1 MCQSP
6 PKLAGIFSFCLGGS
20 NTPNP
25 STYRAYVQLSDS
37 PWCEPV
43 AYPGYPGM
51 APVPS
56 WPAVVIKPET
66 LSGIRS
72 YQTNLILDLI
82 FSTFALILGLTSFL
96 LVASDFGTA
105 IAAVALT
112 GAASCGL
119 VIVFVINFI
128 VSLLSVTRMQHGADE
143 YGPEHATYARRGVLF
158 KWLGTTLSTI
168 AAIMVVYML
177 LAFSGAFLLV
187 GPGQVPAQV
196 FIPLLITGFWT
207 AGVTC
212 KGQMYRNMVRALQ
225 PPHTRGLTDMA
236 SYAIPILGLVGLGLV
251 GVLTASV
258 ISLLSNPA
266 LDAFA
271 LARSLEMLVGAVF
284 LPAGFAIVGYAIF
297 VIVYGQTVKQ
307 LQTGLQ
313 QLQERL
319 MAQPMWAMG
328 APFYAPM
335 PAFPSQPAPPPS
347 APIVPPANLVCPEC
361 GRQGP
366 RGATFCQHCGAK
378 LP

>member
-1 MCQSP
+1 
-6 PKLAGIFSFCLGGS
+6 
-20 NTPNP
+20 
-25 STYRAYVQLSDS
+25 
-37 PWCEPV
+37 V

-51 APVPS
+51 VPVPS

-66 LSGIRS
+66 ISGIRS

-105 IAAVALT
+105 IAVAALT

-128 VSLLSVTRMQHGADE
+128 VSLLSVTKMHHGADE
-143 YGPEHATYARRGVLF
+143 YGPEHAKYARRGVLF
-158 KWLGTTLSTI
+158 KWLGTALSTI

-177 LAFSGAFLLV
+177 IAFSGFFLFL
-187 GPGQVPAQV
+187 GPGEVPAQV
-196 FIPLLITGFWT
+196 FIPLLVTGFWT

-225 PPHTRGLTDMA
+225 PAHTRGLTDMA

-258 ISLLSNPA
+258 ISLLSGPTG
-266 LDAFA
+266 DPFAFA
-271 LARSLEMLVGAVF
+271 RLSQMLVGSVF

-297 VIVYGQTVKQ
+297 VIVYGQTAKQ

-313 QLQERL
+313 QLQERF
-319 MAQPMWAMG
+319 MAQPMWATG

-335 PAFPSQPAPPPS
+335 PAFPPQAPPAT